1 MIHRHDAR
9 FRYLSSFDPLT
20 GQGVRS
26 HTYDAFGHDTGLD
39 PERASYPE
47 LLDVG
52 IMGSC
57 MHGLSGLCA
66 ASGVQCYQ
74 NGATEHEDHLSFE
87 HFKSIVDQSAG
98 RTFQM
103 ALGGRGDPNDHP
115 DFLRMITYAQA
126 HGIVPNFT
134 TSGLGL
140 REDHLPTIKAV
151 CGAVAVSWYRSPITT
166 QTIDR
171 LSQAGIKTNIHYVLS
186 NSTLDEAF
194 TVMDQVLNDDRINR
208 LIFLL
213 HKPVGQ
219 GHHDQVLSSHDPKV
233 IRFFSLF
240 DDPSRMAKAGFDSCG
255 VPGLINSTSRIDPAC
270 IEACEAGR
278 FSAYITPDYRLVPCS
293 FEKDPIYAVDLH
305 TSTIAQAF
313 DSAPFNRFRH
323 RLDGHCAGCNAW
335 LHCRSGCPI
344 VEDITLCHRP
354 NRTIQGAHV

>member
-1 MIHRHDAR
+1 MMHRRDAR
-9 FRYLSSFDPLT
+9 FRYLSSFDPQT

-26 HTYDAFGHDTGLD
+26 HIYDAFGYDTGID

-57 MHGLSGLCA
+57 VHGLSGLCA

-74 NGATEHEDHLSFE
+74 NGATEHQAHLSFE

-115 DFLRMITYAQA
+115 DFERIIAYAA
-126 HGIVPNFT
+126 NHGIIPNFT

-140 REDHLPTIKAV
+140 RDDQLPAIKRY
-151 CGAVAVSWYRSPITT
+151 CGAVAVSWYRSTITT

-171 LSQAGIKTNIHYVLS
+171 LTQAGIKTNIHYVLS
-186 NSTLDEAF
+186 NTTLQEAF
-194 TVMDQVLNDDRINR
+194 TLMERVLKDDRINR

-219 GHHDQVLSSHDPKV
+219 GQRENVLSLNDPEV
-233 IRFFSLF
+233 VRFFSQF
-240 DDPSRMAKAGFDSCG
+240 DDPKYMAKAGFDSCS
-255 VPGLINSTSRIDPAC
+255 VPGLLNTTAHIDPAC
-270 IEACEAGR
+270 MEACEAGR

-293 FEKDPIYAVDLH
+293 FEKNPKYAVDLS
-305 TSTIAQAF
+305 TTTIAQAF
-313 DSAPFNRFRH
+313 DSAPFEAFRTK
-323 RLDGHCAGCNAW
+323 LDGHCAGCVSQAN
-335 LHCRSGCPI
+335 CRSGCPI
-344 VEDITLCHRP
+344 ASEITLCHRP
-354 NRTIQGAHV
+354 NRSVQGALV

>member
-1 MIHRHDAR
+1 MIVHHDTHYR
-9 FRYLSSFDPLT
+9 FLASFDPVS

-26 HTYDAFGHDTGLD
+26 HTYDLFGNDTGLD
-39 PERASYPE
+39 PLRASYPE

-57 MHGLSGLCA
+57 THGLSGLCA

-74 NGATEHEDHLSFE
+74 NGASLIEPHLSLT

-115 DFLRMITYAQA
+115 DFIDMITYAHD

-134 TSGLGL
+134 TSGMGL
-140 REDHLPTIKAV
+140 KDEHLPAIKHC
-151 CGAVAVSWYRSPITT
+151 CGAVAVSWYRSPMTEKT
-166 QTIDR
+166 LER
-171 LSQAGIKTNIHYVLS
+171 LKSAGIKTNIHYVLS
-186 NSTLDEAF
+186 KSTLDEAF
-194 TVMDQVLNDDRINR
+194 TLMDRVLHDPSINR

-219 GHHDQVLSSHDPKV
+219 GHQDEVLNMTDPRV
-233 IRFFSLF
+233 QRFFHRF
-240 DDPSRMAKAGFDSCG
+240 DDPTLMEKVGFDSCG
-255 VPGLINSTSRIDPAC
+255 VPGLLNATSRIDPSC

-293 FEKDPIYAVDLH
+293 FEKDPAYAVDLH
-305 TSTIAQAF
+305 THTLAEAF
-313 DSAPFNRFRH
+313 DSPPFDRFRNQ
-323 RLDGHCAGCNAW
+323 LEGHCTGCTDRES
-335 LHCRSGCPI
+335 CRSGCPI
-344 VEDITLCHRP
+344 VPAIILCQRSV
-354 NRTIQGAHV
+354 RTSPGAQL